1 MQIDDISKLPER
13 YQKQI
18 MAKMAER
25 ERGKP
30 APAQRTKP
38 GKYRN
43 VKTEEN
49 GIKFD
54 SKKEAKRYLEL
65 LARREAGEIDDLRLQ
80 VNFTLQEAFT
90 KPNGERVQAIV
101 YKADF
106 TYRKRDENGDYT
118 LYIKERKRRGLKTDW
133 ETGTDVF
140 NWWMEYDVLP
150 GQMEIKYIECER
162 EFWGT
167 EV

>member
-30 APAQRTKP
+30 APAQRPKP

-65 LARREAGEIDDLRLQ
+65 MARREAGEIDDLRLQ

-90 KPNGERVQAIV
+90 KPDGERVRAIV

-106 TYRKRDENGDYT
+106 AYKKRDGNGGYT
-118 LYIKERKRRGLKTDW
+118 LYIVEDVKSKATKTR
-133 ETGTDVF
+133 T
-140 NWWMEYDVLP
+140 Y
-150 GQMEIKYIECER
+150 EIKKKLMREKFRIEVQ
-162 EFWGT
+162 

>member
-38 GKYRN
+38 GKYQN

-118 LYIKERKRRGLKTDW
+118 LYIVEDVKSKPTKTRA
-133 ETGTDVF
+133 
-140 NWWMEYDVLP
+140 Y
-150 GQMEIKYIECER
+150 EIKKKLMREKFRIEVQ
-162 EFWGT
+162 

>member
-1 MQIDDISKLPER
+1 MSRWRRRAGRYGGITTEMQIDDISKLPER

-18 MAKMAER
+18 MAKIAER
-25 ERGKP
+25 E
-30 APAQRTKP
+30 RTKP

-43 VKTEEN
+43 VKTESN

-65 LARREAGEIDDLRLQ
+65 MARREAGEIDDLRLQ

-118 LYIKERKRRGLKTDW
+118 LYIVEDVKSKPTKTRA
-133 ETGTDVF
+133 
-140 NWWMEYDVLP
+140 Y
-150 GQMEIKYIECER
+150 EIKKKLMREKFRIEVQ
-162 EFWGT
+162 

>member
-25 ERGKP
+25 ERAKP
-30 APAQRTKP
+30 APAERPKP

-43 VKTEEN
+43 VKTESN

-65 LARREAGEIDDLRLQ
+65 MARRDAGEIDDLRLQ

-90 KPNGERVQAIV
+90 KPNGERVRAIV

-106 TYRKRDENGDYT
+106 TYKKRDGNGGYT
-118 LYIKERKRRGLKTDW
+118 LYIVEDVKSKATKTR
-133 ETGTDVF
+133 T
-140 NWWMEYDVLP
+140 Y
-150 GQMEIKYIECER
+150 EIKKKLMREKFRIEVQ
-162 EFWGT
+162 

>member
-1 MQIDDISKLPER
+1 MQIDDISKLPTR

-30 APAQRTKP
+30 TPAEQPKP

-43 VKTEEN
+43 VKTEAN

-65 LARREAGEIDDLRLQ
+65 LERQEAGEIDDLRLQ
-80 VNFTLQEAFT
+80 VNFTLQEAYT
-90 KPNGERVQAIV
+90 KPNGERVRAIV

-106 TYRKRDENGDYT
+106 AYKKRDENGGYT
-118 LYIKERKRRGLKTDW
+118 LYIVEDVKSKATKTR
-133 ETGTDVF
+133 T
-140 NWWMEYDVLP
+140 Y
-150 GQMEIKYIECER
+150 EIKKKLMREKFRIEVQ
-162 EFWGT
+162 

>member
-30 APAQRTKP
+30 APAKRPKP

-65 LARREAGEIDDLRLQ
+65 MARREAGEIDDLRLQ
-80 VNFTLQEAFT
+80 VNFTLQEGYT
-90 KPNGERVQAIV
+90 KPDGERVRAIV

-106 TYRKRDENGDYT
+106 TYKKRDANGRYT
-118 LYIKERKRRGLKTDW
+118 LYIVEDVKSKATKTR
-133 ETGTDVF
+133 T
-140 NWWMEYDVLP
+140 Y
-150 GQMEIKYIECER
+150 EIKKKLMREKFRIEVQ
-162 EFWGT
+162 

>member
-30 APAQRTKP
+30 APAKRPKP
-38 GKYRN
+38 GKYQN
-43 VKTEEN
+43 VKTEAN

-65 LARREAGEIDDLRLQ
+65 LARQEAGEIDDLRLQ
-80 VNFTLQEAFT
+80 ANFTLQEAYT
-90 KPNGERVQAIV
+90 KPDGERVRAIV

-106 TYRKRDENGDYT
+106 TYKKRDANGRYT
-118 LYIKERKRRGLKTDW
+118 LYIVEDVKSKATKTR
-133 ETGTDVF
+133 T
-140 NWWMEYDVLP
+140 Y
-150 GQMEIKYIECER
+150 EIKKKLMREKFRIEVQ
-162 EFWGT
+162 

>member
-1 MQIDDISKLPER
+1 MQIDDIYKLPER

-18 MAKMAER
+18 LAKITER

-30 APAQRTKP
+30 TPAEQPKP

-43 VKTEEN
+43 VKTEAN

-54 SKKEAKRYLEL
+54 SKKEARRYQEL
-65 LARREAGEIDDLRLQ
+65 LSLQELGLIEDLRLQ
-80 VNFTLQEAFT
+80 VNFTLQEGYT
-90 KPNGERVQAIV
+90 KPDGERVRAIV

-106 TYRKRDENGDYT
+106 TYKKRDKNGGYT
-118 LYIKERKRRGLKTDW
+118 LYIVEDVKSKPTKTR
-133 ETGTDVF
+133 T
-140 NWWMEYDVLP
+140 Y
-150 GQMEIKYIECER
+150 QIKKKLMREKFRIEVQ
-162 EFWGT
+162 

>member
-18 MAKMAER
+18 MAKIAER

-30 APAQRTKP
+30 TPAERPKTR
-38 GKYRN
+38 KYRN

-54 SKKEAKRYLEL
+54 SKKEAKRYMEL

-80 VNFTLQEAFT
+80 VNFTLQEGYT
-90 KPNGERVQAIV
+90 KPDGERVRAIV

-106 TYRKRDENGDYT
+106 TYKKRDANGRYT
-118 LYIKERKRRGLKTDW
+118 LYIVEDVKSKATKTR
-133 ETGTDVF
+133 T
-140 NWWMEYDVLP
+140 Y
-150 GQMEIKYIECER
+150 EIKKKLMREKFRIEVQ
-162 EFWGT
+162 

>member
-18 MAKMAER
+18 LEKIAER
-25 ERGKP
+25 ERGNP
-30 APAQRTKP
+30 AHAKRTKP

-65 LARREAGEIDDLRLQ
+65 LARQEAGEIDDLRLQ
-80 VNFTLQEAFT
+80 VNFTLQEGYT
-90 KPNGERVQAIV
+90 KPDGERVRAIV

-106 TYRKRDENGDYT
+106 AYKKRDGNGGYT
-118 LYIKERKRRGLKTDW
+118 LYIVEDVKSKATKTR
-133 ETGTDVF
+133 T
-140 NWWMEYDVLP
+140 Y
-150 GQMEIKYIECER
+150 EIKKKLMREKFRIEVQ
-162 EFWGT
+162 

>member
-30 APAQRTKP
+30 TPAQRTKP

-65 LARREAGEIDDLRLQ
+65 MARREAGEIDDLRLQ

-90 KPNGERVQAIV
+90 KPDGERVRAIV

-106 TYRKRDENGDYT
+106 T
-118 LYIKERKRRGLKTDW
+118 
-133 ETGTDVF
+133 
-140 NWWMEYDVLP
+140 
-150 GQMEIKYIECER
+150 
-162 EFWGT
+162 
-167 EV
+167 

>member
-18 MAKMAER
+18 LAKIAER
-25 ERGKP
+25 ERGNLTP
-30 APAQRTKP
+30 AEQTKS

-43 VKTEEN
+43 VKTEAN

-65 LARREAGEIDDLRLQ
+65 LARQDAGEIDDLRLQ
-80 VNFTLQEAFT
+80 VNFTLQEGYT
-90 KPNGERVQAIV
+90 KPDGERVRAIV

-106 TYRKRDENGDYT
+106 TYKKRDENGGYT
-118 LYIKERKRRGLKTDW
+118 LYIVEDVKSKVTKTR
-133 ETGTDVF
+133 T
-140 NWWMEYDVLP
+140 Y
-150 GQMEIKYIECER
+150 EIKKKLMREKFRIEVQ
-162 EFWGT
+162 

>member
-18 MAKMAER
+18 LEKIAER
-25 ERGKP
+25 ERGNP
-30 APAQRTKP
+30 AHAKRTQP

-65 LARREAGEIDDLRLQ
+65 LARQEAGEIDDLRLQ
-80 VNFTLQEAFT
+80 VNFTLQEGYT
-90 KPNGERVQAIV
+90 KPDGERVRAIV

-106 TYRKRDENGDYT
+106 AYKKRDGNGGYT
-118 LYIKERKRRGLKTDW
+118 LYIVEDVKSKATKTR
-133 ETGTDVF
+133 T
-140 NWWMEYDVLP
+140 Y
-150 GQMEIKYIECER
+150 EIKKKLMREKFRIEVQ
-162 EFWGT
+162 

>member
-30 APAQRTKP
+30 APAKRPKP

-65 LARREAGEIDDLRLQ
+65 MARREAGEIDDLRLQ
-80 VNFTLQEAFT
+80 VNFTLQEGYT
-90 KPNGERVQAIV
+90 KPDGERVRAIV

-106 TYRKRDENGDYT
+106 TYKKRDENGGYT
-118 LYIKERKRRGLKTDW
+118 LYIVEDVKSKATKTRA
-133 ETGTDVF
+133 
-140 NWWMEYDVLP
+140 Y
-150 GQMEIKYIECER
+150 EIKKKLMREKFKIEVQ
-162 EFWGT
+162 